1 MAYVRG
7 EALKALASLLRVFP
21 AAKAQVVPFLG
32 KFWRCVCHYGDAYD
46 ASSSSSTSAA
56 TSTLSLFSHYS
67 DGAAGDTTEARAV
80 VLWMIGEYGE
90 DVPEA
95 PYLLETAVRAYH
107 EEHSS
112 AALKL
117 QLLTAT
123 MKLFF
128 KRPPEVHPYLG
139 TILALAIEDTGSQ
152 DVHDRAL
159 LYYRLLSATDVNA
172 AQRIFSK
179 VTEAW

>member
-1 MAYVRG
+1 MRG

-21 AAKAQVVPFLG
+21 AAKAQVIPFLG
-32 KFWRCVCHYGDAYD
+32 KFWRRVCHYGDAYD
-46 ASSSSSTSAA
+46 ASSSSSA
-56 TSTLSLFSHYS
+56 TSSSLFSHYS

-172 AQRIFSK
+172 AQRIFRK
-179 VTEAW
+179 VSGARMK